1 MNNMNIGCVKKMNI
15 KYMFGSR
22 AIPFSFRAIS
32 DMSQRLQSYALWVLV
47 FVKAKSWIKASGK
60 TNNKTIQY

>member
-22 AIPFSFRAIS
+22 AIS
-32 DMSQRLQSYALWVLV
+32 DVSQRLQSYALWVLV

>member
-1 MNNMNIGCVKKMNI
+1 MNI

-32 DMSQRLQSYALWVLV
+32 DVSQRLQSYALWVLV
-47 FVKAKSWIKASGK
+47 FVKAKSWIKARGK